1 MALTKRERKEFLKE
15 RFRELGVTH
24 DVIARDVGYARPTV
38 TLVLNDKTQLLGKST
53 VKKIRAAVA
62 ERAGVEYGFLWAA

>member
-24 DVIARDVGYARPTV
+24 DVIASDVRYARSTV
-38 TLVLNDKTQLLGKST
+38 TLVINDKTQLLSKTT
-53 VKKIRAAVA
+53 VQKIRAAVA
-62 ERAGVEYGFLWAA
+62 NRAGVDVSELWAA